1 MKIQKVKNTDGNGIG
16 KTLGYVTFWFMVGFI
31 PSILLT
37 MIIGLLAY
45 IHEQNT
51 DK

>member
-16 KTLGYVTFWFMVGFI
+16 KTLVIVTYWFMVGFI

-37 MIIGLLAY
+37 IIVGLLAY
-45 IHEQNT
+45 DYEQNK

>member
-31 PSILLT
+31 PTFLMT
-37 MIIGLLAY
+37 IIAGLLAY
-45 IHEQNT
+45 EYEEHK